1 METMERKTLNMILWP
16 VALLLLN
23 SIWIGISDN
32 SAPYEIN
39 DYDHP
44 IEDRTVTLAG
54 VFGQEKPM
62 PAVFEVEFQS
72 LASDNGSVEWKI
84 FDENDLL
91 VAQWSGDLS
100 EETSGW
106 KGELQPGTYRFQTT
120 AEQDI
125 ITEQTLFIEPF
136 GPYVIEGHIALS
148 TLLIFVAFAETF
160 VRKKGGE
167 YIEKKNAQA
176 LPVMEKVPFSRSNS
190 GMPEHDALP
199 AEDDP
204 WRTPKGL

>member
-1 METMERKTLNMILWP
+1 MERKTLNLILWP

-23 SIWIGISDN
+23 SIWFAISDN

-39 DYDHP
+39 DFDHP
-44 IEDRTVTLAG
+44 VEERVITLAG
-54 VFGQEKPM
+54 VFGQEKAM

-72 LASDNGSVEWKI
+72 LSSDNGSAEWKI
-84 FDENDLL
+84 FDENDVLI
-91 VAQWSGDLS
+91 AQWSGDLS

-176 LPVMEKVPFSRSNS
+176 SPVKEKSPFSHSNS
-190 GMPEHDALP
+190 GMPEHDTLP